1 MRCRVAFLWYSMMGW
16 YCFEFILYFCG
27 GMKYINTALLL
38 LVVIGLGVNF
48 YMDYQRDAALNLK
61 VITLT
66 APPVVKEVS
75 PFDNLPK
82 DPEKDHQ
89 KAPSGPITTISYEK
103 TEYNFGNI
111 DAGRKYT
118 TTFKFTNTGTEDLLI
133 SEAIGSCG
141 CTVPS
146 WPEEPIKAG
155 KSGVIKVEFDT
166 KGRYG
171 EQLKT
176 VTVTTNTEP
185 NKNVLTIKS
194 NVKVKVK

>member
-1 MRCRVAFLWYSMMGW
+1 
-16 YCFEFILYFCG
+16 
-27 GMKYINTALLL
+27 MKYINTALLL
-38 LVVIGLGVNF
+38 IVAIGLGVNF
-48 YMDYQRDAALNLK
+48 YIDNQREVAFAQKITALA
-61 VITLT
+61 T
-66 APPVVKEVS
+66 PPAVKEVS

-89 KAPSGPITTISYEK
+89 KAPSGPITTISYDK

-118 TTFKFTNTGTEDLLI
+118 TAFKFKNTGAEDLLI

-146 WPEEPIKAG
+146 WSQEPIKPG
-155 KSGVIKVEFDT
+155 KTGEIKVEFDT